1 MRPQPAHTRRPQS
14 SNVSRIR
21 FISFVASSRIR
32 TWWRSS
38 LDSNAPIGF
47 LGDVPPHIWRHDVF
61 RKAHNVFHGFF
72 VFSSISHMTVAARA
86 CMDSFSPASSQ
97 KIVLPISATSSALF
111 HVKFRLVGNP
121 WGQPFSRSCESQG
134 LFCDDSQEAKRCLS
148 GVVVEYCNEPILQ
161 SVDTAL
167 CFCLNNLM
175 CMRRSGTDDIFD

>member
-1 MRPQPAHTRRPQS
+1 MRPQPAHTRRRQS

-134 LFCDDSQEAKRCLS
+134 LFCMDSRQARISLS
-148 GVVVEYCNEPILQ
+148 DVVVRYRSDPILQ
-161 SVDTAL
+161 DVGTAP
-167 CFCLNNLM
+167 CSCLSTLV
-175 CMRRSGTDDIFD
+175 CMRRSGTDDSFD